1 MALVDKGDT
10 YPKAIEASA
19 RLIAEKSGCDYT
31 VAYQSSM
38 SKKWIGPETKQV
50 LKKIAEEGKNE
61 IVIIPISF
69 VNENLETLYDINTD
83 IIPFAKNMLGIKNIS
98 KVEIPVANEDFI
110 NLLKDIVIGK

>member
-1 MALVDKGDT
+1 MHYVTTARAKSRIKAALKED
-10 YPKAIEASA
+10 
-19 RLIAEKSGCDYT
+19 R
-31 VAYQSSM
+31 
-38 SKKWIGPETKQV
+38 
-50 LKKIAEEGKNE
+50 KKIAEEGKNE